1 MHIELVSNLTTTKF
15 IKSFKRLISRRGKP
29 KIVYSDNA
37 KTFKA
42 GAKWLANINRDQK
55 LHDFLSSETILW
67 KFNVPKAPWWGG
79 QFERLIGLIKASLYR
94 TIGKAQ
100 LTWAELEEVLLDI
113 EIILNNRPLTHI
125 EEEID
130 YPILTPNSL
139 ILGRDVSFPDAAP
152 HESESETIKK
162 RHKYIRRCKEALWK
176 RWKHEYLVALREKH
190 NLKNKDKTFKINV
203 GDVVLIKGEEKNR
216 GHWKI
221 GIVNHLYSG
230 KDNIIRVA
238 QLRIGKKLTDR
249 PIQLFYTLEL
259 HCEGITPTNKDG

>member
-1 MHIELVSNLTTTKF
+1 M
-15 IKSFKRLISRRGKP
+15 
-29 KIVYSDNA
+29 A
-37 KTFKA
+37 
-42 GAKWLANINRDQK
+42 
-55 LHDFLSSETILW
+55 
-67 KFNVPKAPWWGG
+67 
-79 QFERLIGLIKASLYR
+79 
-94 TIGKAQ
+94 
-100 LTWAELEEVLLDI
+100 WAELEEVLLDI
-113 EIILNNRPLTHI
+113 KIILNNRPLTYI
-125 EEEID
+125 EEEMD

-139 ILGRDVSFPDAAP
+139 ILGRDVNFPDAAP
-152 HESESETIKK
+152 SESESEIIKK
-162 RHKYIRRCKEALWK
+162 RHKYIKRCKEALWK

-221 GIVNHLYSG
+221 GIVIHLYSG